1 MLVNK
6 GNISALLHFC
16 LFACLGTVILFVLY
30 STPLTLHH
38 HWCFLGQ
45 CSRTLK
51 SDPNR
56 GSPIKSLPNIKLAS
70 GRCRY
75 FKDND
80 AIFFKEVFATLQAQT
95 SAFPQFLFLIL
106 EET

>member
-16 LFACLGTVILFVLY
+16 LSACLGTEILFVLY

-56 GSPIKSLPNIKLAS
+56 GGPIKSLPNIKLAS
-70 GRCRY
+70 RPLQ
-75 FKDND
+75 
-80 AIFFKEVFATLQAQT
+80 VF
-95 SAFPQFLFLIL
+95 
-106 EET
+106 